1 MRNPGRILISL
12 IIAVLLVLTMVTYQ
26 VRFDEAVVVTTFG
39 RASEAS
45 VYRGDTGAAGLLGNL
60 HLRWPWPIQKV
71 RGYDLRVHVLQDQ
84 LEEQQTRD
92 KHGVVLSTFVAWRI
106 AAPLDFYR
114 ALVTVEEA
122 ELQLRSLLRDA
133 RAVVG
138 SYTFAELT
146 SSDPER
152 LRLAQV
158 EQDLQDQIEAT
169 LERLAAEGQGW
180 GLEIQTVGIQRLIL
194 PEAVT
199 EKVFERMR
207 ATRER
212 LAQRAQSEGEA
223 EAADIRAQARS
234 ARDAILAFAE
244 RRAQDIRAEGD
255 AAAAEY
261 YHLFGEAPEF
271 AIFLR
276 KLETY
281 EQVLGHNTTFFFD
294 SSTGVFPEFIEGP
307 R

>member
-1 MRNPGRILISL
+1 MKNPGRILISL

-39 RASEAS
+39 RAGEDS
-45 VYRGDTGAAGLLGNL
+45 VHRGDAETSGVLGNL

-71 RGYDLRVHVLQDQ
+71 RSYDMRVHVLEDQ

-106 AAPLDFYR
+106 ARPLEFHR

-122 ELQLRSLLRDA
+122 QVQLRSLLRDA
-133 RAVVG
+133 RAVIG

-146 SSDPER
+146 SSDPEELKLTR
-152 LRLAQV
+152 VEHDLQQQLDATLQRLA
-158 EQDLQDQIEAT
+158 T
-169 LERLAAEGQGW
+169 EGQGW

-212 LAQRAQSEGEA
+212 LAQRAQSEGDA
-223 EAADIRAQARS
+223 AAADIRAKARS
-234 ARDAILAFAE
+234 ARDTILAFAE

-281 EQVLGHNTTFFFD
+281 EEVLGHNTTFFFD
-294 SSTGVFPEFIEGP
+294 SSKGVFPEFIEGP